1 MRTFWLILAIILITF
16 GTYYAISYITLPP
29 SPNRVGDESM
39 SLSKVTQ
46 VATNVQVANTWT
58 NTPGSTLIF
67 YIFPT
72 IKDRTSISGNEYAT
86 AIQIGNK
93 LQFNILISPDAGM
106 GSLMAPAQ
114 LAISVGGNIE
124 AVDINS
130 IPLQRWSCVVIS
142 KQGRIFNIYVNG
154 TLKVSYTCTAM
165 PDSDNTNT
173 MKVGDKRLGG
183 KIALISLA
191 PYAMHSHD
199 IRMLVK
205 ETTNTDGKPYLS
217 DDSSLPIIPVP
228 DLSMFN
234 FNFLSVFMCPGG
246 NCTKPKRP
254 GPMEQWQS
262 QYA

>member
-1 MRTFWLILAIILITF
+1 
-16 GTYYAISYITLPP
+16 
-29 SPNRVGDESM
+29 
-39 SLSKVTQ
+39 
-46 VATNVQVANTWT
+46 
-58 NTPGSTLIF
+58 
-67 YIFPT
+67 
-72 IKDRTSISGNEYAT
+72 
-86 AIQIGNK
+86 
-93 LQFNILISPDAGM
+93 M

>member
-46 VATNVQVANTWT
+46 VATNVQIANTWT
-58 NTPGSTLIF
+58 KTPGSSMIF

-72 IKDRTSISGNEYAT
+72 IKDRTSVSGNEYAT
-86 AIQIGNK
+86 ALQIGNK

-114 LAISVGGNIE
+114 LAVSVGGKIE
-124 AVDINS
+124 TIDITS

-154 TLKVSYTCTAM
+154 NLKVSYTCTAM
-165 PDSDNTNT
+165 PDSDPTQS
-173 MKVGDKRLGG
+173 MKVGDLRLGG

-191 PYAMHSHD
+191 PYAMRSRD
-199 IRMLVK
+199 VRILVK
-205 ETTNTDGKPYLS
+205 DTTDTNGKPYLS
-217 DDSSLPIIPVP
+217 DDSSLPVIPVP

-234 FNFLSVFMCPGG
+234 FNFLSIFMCPGG
-246 NCTKPKRP
+246 NCSAPKRP
-254 GPMEQWQS
+254 GPMEQWQIL
-262 QYA
+262 YA